1 VKRDSGGVRT
11 LSSLGAEGT
20 WLERTLADLVAI
32 DSVNPTLVP
41 GAAGERAIAEH
52 VAGLMRSLGMEVELS
67 EAASGRVS
75 AIGRLPGAG
84 GGRSLML
91 NGHLDTV
98 GVEGMERPFEPRIE
112 GGRLYGRGAYDMKGA
127 LAACLAA
134 VRALGDAGVR
144 PAGDVVI
151 AAVADEE
158 DASLGTRDVLERWRT
173 DGAIV
178 VEPTELE
185 LAVAH
190 KGFVWLELECRGRAA
205 HGSRWDLGVDA
216 NLRMGRMLAALAE
229 LEREVRSR
237 PPHPLVGP
245 PSFHVGVLEGGTG
258 PSTYA
263 ARSAA
268 QIERRTLPGEA
279 VEAVERELAAAID
292 RARSEDGSIEA
303 TLTTRLA
310 RPAFEARADGAL
322 APAVEAATA
331 EVLGRPPARIG
342 VPFWTDA
349 AFCAEAGID
358 TVLIGPVGAG
368 AHETVEWVDL
378 DSCVKLAGILART
391 ALAYCGGH

>member
-1 VKRDSGGVRT
+1 MVAGSIRADRAYLVEILGELVRT
-11 LSSLGAEGT
+11 ESM
-20 WLERTLADLVAI
+20 
-32 DSVNPTLVP
+32 NPTLIP
-41 GAAGERAIAEH
+41 GGSGEAR
-52 VAGLMRSLGMEVELS
+52 VASLVAKRMEALGMEVEVR
-67 EAASGRVS
+67 EAAPGRASVV
-75 AIGRLPGAG
+75 GRLAGAG

-98 GVEGMERPFEPRIE
+98 GVEGMERPFEPRVE
-112 GGRLYGRGAYDMKGA
+112 GARLYGRGAYDMKGA

-134 VRALGDAGVR
+134 VRALADSGAR
-144 PAGDVVI
+144 TAGDIVI

-158 DASLGTRDVLERWRT
+158 DASLGTRDVLQRWRT

-185 LAVAH
+185 LALAH
-190 KGFVWLELECRGRAA
+190 KGFVWLELEIRGRAA
-205 HGSRWDLGVDA
+205 HGSRWDLGLDA
-216 NLRMGRMLAALAE
+216 NLRMGRVLAELAE
-229 LEREVRSR
+229 LELEVRSR

-268 QIERRTLPGEA
+268 QIERRTLPGET
-279 VEAVERELAAAID
+279 VEGVERELAGAIE
-292 RARSEDGSIEA
+292 RARSVDGSIEA

-310 RPAFEARADGAL
+310 RPAFEARAGGAL
-322 APAVEAATA
+322 AAAVEAAA
-331 EVLGRPPARIG
+331 AVVLGRAPARIG

-349 AFCAEAGID
+349 ALCADAGID

-368 AHETVEWVDL
+368 AHETVEWVDVE
-378 DSCVKLAGILART
+378 SCVTLAGILART
-391 ALAYCGGH
+391 ALAYCGGHSGH

>member
-11 LSSLGAEGT
+11 PSSLGAEGT

-75 AIGRLPGAG
+75 AVGRLPGAG

-127 LAACLAA
+127 VAACLAA
-134 VRALGDAGVR
+134 VKALGDAGAR

-158 DASLGTRDVLERWRT
+158 DASLGTRDVLGRWRT

-185 LAVAH
+185 LALAH
-190 KGFVWLELECRGRAA
+190 KGFVWLELESRGRAA

-216 NLRMGRMLAALAE
+216 NLRMGRVLAALAG
-229 LEREVRSR
+229 LEREVRAR

-322 APAVEAATA
+322 APAVEAAAA

-349 AFCAEAGID
+349 ALCAEAGID

-368 AHETVEWVDL
+368 AHETVEWVNL